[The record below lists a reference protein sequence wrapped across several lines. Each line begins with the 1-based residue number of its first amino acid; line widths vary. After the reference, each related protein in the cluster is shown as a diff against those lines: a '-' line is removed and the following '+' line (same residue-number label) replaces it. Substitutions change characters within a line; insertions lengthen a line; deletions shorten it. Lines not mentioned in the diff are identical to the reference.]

1 MAQGPILPT
10 EEEAERT
17 QVYLNKVIK
26 TKAKMNVAMLAKG
39 VGKNPV
45 DEPMAAPPAFSRKVP
60 SKPPPKKKV
69 VVIRKVSMATR
80 GGGPLTRR
88 PRKPV
93 GSLGKA
99 KRDMGPANLLEEL
112 GF

>member
-1 MAQGPILPT
+1 MPT

-26 TKAKMNVAMLAKG
+26 TKAKLNIDMLAKG

-45 DEPMAAPPAFSRKVP
+45 DEPMKKPPVFTRKVP
-60 SKPPPKKKV
+60 SKGPPAKKK
-69 VVIRKVSMATR
+69 VVIRKVSIATR
-80 GGGPLTRR
+80 GGPLTRR
-88 PRKPV
+88 PGRPV
-93 GSLGKA
+93 GSVGKT
-99 KRDMGPANLLEEL
+99 KRDAMAPANLLEEV